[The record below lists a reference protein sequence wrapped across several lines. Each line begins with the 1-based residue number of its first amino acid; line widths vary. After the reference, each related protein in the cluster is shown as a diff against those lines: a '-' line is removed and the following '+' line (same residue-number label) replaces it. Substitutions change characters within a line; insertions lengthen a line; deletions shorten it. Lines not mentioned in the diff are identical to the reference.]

1 MIVSSKKFMT
11 QLVESIGR
19 MTAMCF
25 ENGVKADKEVTRD
38 LGMMRDALWQI
49 RDALWLIKDILAD
62 AAKEPEK
69 PKPAEQEQS
78 DWVTGPEAAKLLG
91 WVTCNARMLKGAGI
105 AFRQDQKCAKLSVS
119 RPHIENYVARRNIKK
134 KQG

>member
-1 MIVSSKKFMT
+1 MTTKKEILDCVKSIAEHQDLIAKNQNT
-11 QLVESIGR
+11 ERKAESITTQR
-19 MTAMCF
+19 LLA
-25 ENGVKADKEVTRD
+25 EIYKE
-38 LGMMRDALWQI
+38 LFSI
-49 RDALWLIKDILAD
+49 RTILAD

-69 PKPAEQEQS
+69 PVPVEQEQS

-105 AFRQDQKCAKLSVS
+105 AFRQDKKCAKLSVS